1 MKSEFS
7 KCVSDPTTMFYN
19 SLSSREA
26 AEVAAAS
33 EAAAAVEASD
43 DEDSE
48 VDIN

>member
-1 MKSEFS
+1 M
-7 KCVSDPTTMFYN
+7 CDVSDHTIMFY
-19 SLSSREA
+19 SLSSRES